1 MALEIDFRGETWR
14 ALEEMATAKLE
25 GLRKKNDGQLDDL
38 KTAHLRGRIAEL
50 KDLLTLAQPAPAQE
64 AGEY

>member
-1 MALEIDFRGETWR
+1 MAFEIDFRSETWR
-14 ALEEMATAKLE
+14 ALEAYANTRIDA
-25 GLRKKNDGQLDDL
+25 LRTKNDGALDAVT
-38 KTAHLRGRIAEL
+38 TAHLRGRIAAL

>member
-1 MALEIDFRGETWR
+1 MALEIDFRSETWR

-25 GLRKKNDGQLDDL
+25 DLRRKNDGQLDVVQ
-38 KTAHLRGRIAEL
+38 TAHLRGRIAATKE
-50 KDLLTLAQPAPAQE
+50 LLTLAHPAPAQE

>member
-1 MALEIDFRGETWR
+1 MAFEIDFRSDTWR
-14 ALEEMATAKLE
+14 ALEEMATTKLD
-25 GLRKKNDGQLDDL
+25 GLRRKNDGQLDEL